1 MKITNKETKNEV
13 KGGKMYKMLSAM
25 ILALM
30 VVSIICTGKLQ
41 AGVGSSAMEFL
52 KLGIGAKQ
60 EGMGG
65 AQVAVAEDV
74 NSVYWNPAGL
84 GSVSATELSFM
95 HLSYFEGISYEY
107 LAIGH
112 PINESS
118 TIGLQIMYLNY
129 GSMDKTLEN
138 SAGGYDAVGSVG
150 SFEAKDIG
158 GAISYGKQ
166 VDETINV
173 GGSLKMVSQ
182 KIDTNSASGFGL
194 DLGVEYVPVKGG
206 LQLGLAVQNLG
217 GKVDSNS
224 LPGNI
229 KAGLGK
235 KLSAFEGE
243 NNLTMAA
250 DVNYELDTAT
260 TKENIGLELMV
271 AEMVA
276 IRAGYKIGYDE
287 ESYTLGGGFKMSG
300 ASSTFNIDY
309 AFVPTKD
316 LGDTHRVSLGIRFG
330 GKE

>member
-1 MKITNKETKNEV
+1 MR
-13 KGGKMYKMLSAM
+13 KMLSAVM
-25 ILALM
+25 LAVL
-30 VVSIICTGKLQ
+30 VVPIICTSNVQ
-41 AGVGSSAMEFL
+41 AGVGSSAMQFL
-52 KLGIGAKQ
+52 KVGVGAKQ

-84 GSVSATELSFM
+84 GSVSATEFSFM

-129 GSMDKTLEN
+129 GNIDKTLEDA
-138 SAGGYDAVGSVG
+138 AGAYDTVGSVG
-150 SFEAKDIG
+150 TFGAKDIG

-173 GGSLKMVSQ
+173 GGSLKMASQ
-182 KIDTNSASGFGL
+182 KIDSDNTTGFGI

-206 LQLGLAVQNLG
+206 IQLGLAVQNIG
-217 GKVDSNS
+217 SKVGSDS

-243 NNLTMAA
+243 NNLTIAA
-250 DVNYELDTAT
+250 DVNYGLDSAT
-260 TKENIGLELMV
+260 TKENIGMELV
-271 AEMVA
+271 IAEMIG
-276 IRAGYKIGYDE
+276 IRAGYKLGYDE
-287 ESYTLGGGFKMSG
+287 ETYTLGGGFKING
-300 ASSTFNIDY
+300 ESSTFNIDY

-316 LGDTHRVSLGIRFG
+316 LGDTHRISLGIRFG
-330 GKE
+330 GGKE

>member
-1 MKITNKETKNEV
+1 MR
-13 KGGKMYKMLSAM
+13 KMLSSVMLAVM
-25 ILALM
+25 I
-30 VVSIICTGKLQ
+30 VGTICTAKLE
-41 AGVGSSAMEFL
+41 AGAGTTAMQFL
-52 KLGIGAKQ
+52 KVGIGAKQ

-95 HLSYFEGISYEY
+95 HLSLYEGINYEY

-112 PINESS
+112 PVNESS

-129 GSMDKTLEN
+129 GSMDKTLEDVN
-138 SAGGYDAVGSVG
+138 GAYDAVGSVG
-150 SFEAKDIG
+150 TFGAKDIG

-166 VDETINV
+166 VDDTINV
-173 GGSLKMVSQ
+173 GGSLKMVNQ
-182 KIDTNSASGFGL
+182 KIDTNNASGFGL

-206 LQLGLAVQNLG
+206 IQLGLAIQNIG
-217 GKVDSNS
+217 GKVGSS
-224 LPGNI
+224 SMPSNI

-243 NNLTMAA
+243 NNLTVAA
-250 DVNYELDTAT
+250 DVNYRLDNTGI
-260 TKENIGLELMV
+260 KENIGMELMI
-271 AEMVA
+271 AEMIG

-287 ESYTLGGGFKMSG
+287 ETYTLGGGFKING
-300 ASSTFNIDY
+300 ESSTFNIDY

-316 LGDTHRVSLGIRFG
+316 LGDTHRISLGIRFG
-330 GKE
+330 AKE

>member
-1 MKITNKETKNEV
+1 MR
-13 KGGKMYKMLSAM
+13 KMLNAVM
-25 ILALM
+25 LIVM
-30 VVSIICTGKLQ
+30 VIGTICTGKVD
-41 AGVGSSAMEFL
+41 ADVGTSAMEFL
-52 KLGIGAKQ
+52 KVGIGAKQ

-95 HLSYFEGISYEY
+95 HLSLFEGISYEY
-107 LAIGH
+107 LAVGH

-118 TIGLQIMYLNY
+118 TIGLQIMYVSY
-129 GSMDKTLEN
+129 GSMDKTLEDAN
-138 SAGGYDAVGSVG
+138 GGYDAVGSVG
-150 SFEAKDIG
+150 SFNAKDMG

-166 VDETINV
+166 IDETINV

-182 KIDTNSASGFGL
+182 KIDSDSASGFGL
-194 DLGVEYVPVKGG
+194 DFGVEYVPVKGG

-217 GKVDSNS
+217 GKVGSDS

-243 NNLTMAA
+243 NNLTVAA
-250 DVNYELDTAT
+250 DVNYGLDSAI
-260 TKENIGLELMV
+260 TKENIGLELLI
-271 AEMVA
+271 AEMIA
-276 IRAGYKIGYDE
+276 IRAGYKLGYDE
-287 ESYTLGGGFKMSG
+287 ETYTLGGGFKITG
-300 ASSTFNIDY
+300 ESSTFNIDY

-316 LGDTHRVSLGIRFG
+316 LGDTHRISLGIRFG
-330 GKE
+330 AKE

>member
-1 MKITNKETKNEV
+1 MKITISEIKNY
-13 KGGKMYKMLSAM
+13 KGENMRKVLSTVIFAV
-25 ILALM
+25 M
-30 VVSIICTGKLQ
+30 VVGTICTGNLE
-41 AGVGSSAMEFL
+41 ANISSSAMQFL
-52 KLGIGAKQ
+52 KVGIGAKQ
-60 EGMGG
+60 EAMGG

-95 HLSYFEGISYEY
+95 HLSYFEGINYEY

-118 TIGLQIMYLNY
+118 TIGLQVMYLNY
-129 GSMDKTLEN
+129 GSMDKTLEDAN
-138 SAGGYDAVGSVG
+138 GAYDAVGSVG
-150 SFEAKDIG
+150 SYSANDMG

-173 GGSLKMVSQ
+173 GGSLKMVSE
-182 KIDTNSASGFGL
+182 KIDSDTASGFGL
-194 DLGVEYVPVKGG
+194 DLGVEYVPNKGG
-206 LQLGLAVQNLG
+206 IQLGLAVQNIG
-217 GKVDSNS
+217 GKVGSDS

-243 NNLTMAA
+243 NNLTIAA
-250 DVNYELDTAT
+250 DVNYGLDSAI
-260 TKENIGLELMV
+260 TKENIGMELIV
-271 AEMVA
+271 AEMIA
-276 IRAGYKIGYDE
+276 IRAGYKIGYHE
-287 ESYTLGGGFKMSG
+287 ESYTLGGGFKMG
-300 ASSTFNIDY
+300 GESSTFNLDY

-330 GKE
+330 GGKE